1 MRHLVTG
8 LAVMAL
14 LTAAPA
20 AVTPARAQLMDTL
33 KNAAGNSLGSIAVPS
48 PAAASS
54 SNIAGL
60 MQYCVRQRLTGGAE
74 AASVK
79 DQLLGKLGGTAKQ
92 SGNPG
97 FVEGSKGVLDAQ
109 GKSFDL
115 VSLKS
120 ELGQKLCDQVLQRA
134 KALL

>member
-8 LAVMAL
+8 LAAMAL
-14 LTAAPA
+14 LAAAPA

-33 KNAAGNSLGSIAVPS
+33 KNAAGNSLGGIAVPS

-60 MQYCVRQRLTGGAE
+60 MQYCVQQRLVSGTE
-74 AASVK
+74 ATSVK

-92 SGNPG
+92 SSNPG
-97 FVEGSKGVLDAQ
+97 FAEGSKGVLDAQ

-115 VSLKS
+115 ASLKS
-120 ELGQKLCDQVLQRA
+120 ELGQKLCEQVLQRA
-134 KALL
+134 KSLL

>member
-14 LTAAPA
+14 LAAAP

-74 AASVK
+74 AASV
-79 DQLLGKLGGTAKQ
+79 
-92 SGNPG
+92 
-97 FVEGSKGVLDAQ
+97 
-109 GKSFDL
+109 
-115 VSLKS
+115 
-120 ELGQKLCDQVLQRA
+120 
-134 KALL
+134 